1 MFRKT
6 EISIELYEKEIK
18 KLRDENRKLLA
29 RCESAEKYMNEYKE
43 LNKKSK
49 KLIQEYGQA
58 KANIEALEKEYEDL
72 LNEAI
77 EKSRNELRLKWF
89 NRVRKGIEVSF
100 LFVCEVRRIEYIK
113 NNSGNT
119 YEVPIWEKYTLSVQ
133 EAAGYF
139 GLSDKKIRKIIDEHE
154 NDNFILWNGTR
165 PRIKRNLFEK
175 FVDEELTAV

>member
-1 MFRKT
+1 M
-6 EISIELYEKEIK
+6 
-18 KLRDENRKLLA
+18 
-29 RCESAEKYMNEYKE
+29 
-43 LNKKSK
+43 
-49 KLIQEYGQA
+49 
-58 KANIEALEKEYEDL
+58 
-72 LNEAI
+72 
-77 EKSRNELRLKWF
+77 
-89 NRVRKGIEVSF
+89 
-100 LFVCEVRRIEYIK
+100 RRIEYIK

-175 FVDEELTAV
+175 FVDKELTAV